1 MDMTVRINR
10 GLVRGERSAIQ
21 KITVFRGIPYA
32 KAPVGDLRWREPVEA
47 DKWDGV
53 RECREFGCA
62 AIQAEHAKGSFYE
75 VEFYEGGVDMSEDC
89 LYLNVWA
96 DLEKKDMPV
105 MKFPIMHYLVLLPNT
120 MWFIGNEAR
129 I

>member
-1 MDMTVRINR
+1 MDRTVRINS

-53 RECREFGCA
+53 RDCGEFGCA
-62 AIQAEHAKGSFYE
+62 AIQAEHVF
-75 VEFYEGGVDMSEDC
+75 
-89 LYLNVWA
+89 
-96 DLEKKDMPV
+96 
-105 MKFPIMHYLVLLPNT
+105 IVLGIIAIAVAFLLRFSSRKHPEL
-120 MWFIGNEAR
+120 GLDKSAS
-129 I
+129 